1 MSNMHN
7 PIDIAKELRF
17 SLVDKPDPSVNYIYA
32 LERLIEAAELARS
45 WASKAGITD
54 SPIALALQDFPDQY
68 EVEAQ
73 KLRAALPILHSM
85 EGPVVVSECG
95 EFRHSNSADADSIE
109 SAEIGYLK
117 PDERLGEFEMV
128 PCVGLYEFL
137 AQTFHLI
144 QQTGGHLRYKGKK
157 VEAVGMEQ
165 TAGAGFG
172 TPIDDESFV
181 YYDGRLSTIGEI
193 VK

>member
-17 SLVDKPDPSVNYIYA
+17 SLLDKPDPSVNYIYA
-32 LERLIEAAELARS
+32 LERLIETAELART
-45 WASKAGITD
+45 WANKAGITD

-68 EVEAQ
+68 EAEAQ
-73 KLRAALPILHSM
+73 KLRADTPISHAM
-85 EGPVVVSECG
+85 EGTIVVSKCCD
-95 EFRHSNSADADSIE
+95 FHHFNSTEADSVS

-128 PCVGLYEFL
+128 PCIGLYEFL

-144 QQTGGHLRYKGKK
+144 QQTGGHLMYKGKK

-172 TPIDDESFV
+172 TPIDDDSFV
-181 YYDGRLSTIGEI
+181 YYGGQLATIGEI
-193 VK
+193 IK

>member
-1 MSNMHN
+1 MITHN
-7 PIDIAKELRF
+7 PITVAKELRS
-17 SLVDKPDPSVNYIYA
+17 SLVDRADPSVNYIYA

-45 WASKAGITD
+45 WADKAGIID
-54 SPIALALQDFPDQY
+54 SPIAKVLQDFPDQY
-68 EVEAQ
+68 EATAHAQ
-73 KLRAALPILHSM
+73 RASM
-85 EGPVVVSECG
+85 HISHTVNGNVIVSECCG
-95 EFRHSNSADADSIE
+95 FQHYNSTEADSIE
-109 SAEIGYLK
+109 SAEVGYLR

-144 QQTGGHLRYKGKK
+144 QQTGGRLKYKDKT

-181 YYDGRLSTIGEI
+181 
-193 VK
+193 